1 MMHATPDP
9 SPAGTNQDPHFEK
22 GKTMAHTL
30 KAAGPARRKTRRR
43 AQSEYRLIFTLS
55 LVFFLIALLPGRI
68 LQAFHTVFFGSNSE
82 THKSLLTEA
91 REAANSVLPYAFI
104 G

>member
-1 MMHATPDP
+1 
-9 SPAGTNQDPHFEK
+9 
-22 GKTMAHTL
+22 MAHTE
-30 KAAGPARRKTRRR
+30 KVAQAPRTKSRRR

-55 LVFFLIALLPGRI
+55 LVFFLIALLPGRM
-68 LQAFHTVFFGSNSE
+68 LQAFHTVFFGSNGE
-82 THKSLLTEA
+82 THKSLLAEA